1 MPCQSSSRP
10 LISHPACC
18 HSRLRVLRSAM
29 SALHETVLDPFRRPA
44 LGTCVA
50 IRCSRCTRTRS
61 MRAGPFPVAARGALL
76 FSSSPCSSPLPSH
89 VVAAA
94 AAASTAAPSAAPFR
108 SSRRSSVPKGSFA
121 SCLAVF
127 RVRCQCRH
135 SSRRMDGTRITRINT
150 KMAYS
155 SGGCSTRYFFR

>member
-10 LISHPACC
+10 LISHPTCC

-76 FSSSPCSSPLPSH
+76 FSSSPCSSPLPPH
-89 VVAAA
+89 VAAA

-121 SCLAVF
+121 SCLDVF

-135 SSRRMDGTRITRINT
+135 SSRRM
-150 KMAYS
+150 
-155 SGGCSTRYFFR
+155 GGCSTRYFFR